1 MANITQG
8 DGYYK
13 TVVGWYGECST
24 TNGTLNECAD
34 LELKVYKQY
43 ISSAFQWDTVGTLKP
58 WKSNLPDILNE
69 KVFTKLECGNLY
81 YLNIKPGTSS
91 FTIPNFVI
99 SSYEAS
105 DSGRITNACELPD
118 PTPTPVD
125 CQCYPDGNVNIVIPN
140 QDHLYM
146 GHSFTNF
153 ITGSEVSYDETKFE
167 TALTSTVELNFP
179 NGSNGGLIIFAGVQP
194 KNNTFYVRYGN
205 TCYSATATQSN
216 VVSSGSWELTLDV
229 VETLSS
235 KCGDD
240 KDLPTPTPA
249 PHPTPTPV
257 DCKCAPAH
265 FTTIDSDG
273 PDFANGHTHAGFD
286 NAEISYDETTL
297 SNALASTISLSYP
310 NSSLAGIVALGGKAP
325 NNTTFHVKY
334 GNTCYS
340 ATATSSNGSDGDWD
354 LTMSVSQNLSDGCG
368 DDKDLPTPTPAPHP
382 TPTPVDC
389 KCAPA
394 HFTTIDS
401 DGPDFANGHTHAGFD
416 NAEISYDETTL
427 SNALASTI
435 SLSYP
440 NSSLAGIVAL
450 GGKAPNNTTF
460 HVKYGNTCY
469 SATAT
474 SSNGSDGDWDLTMSV
489 SQNLS
494 DGCGDDKDL
503 PTPTPAPDP
512 TPTPTPAT
520 DSSSGCCPSE
530 THSSF
535 VTSGG
540 GGLQVYEYTPPGAN
554 ATTLLTWQGF
564 DNGGKLCVDLTLT
577 SGWSENS
584 FESTKPVYL
593 DSNPS
598 LQVGTIRKL
607 LKNGNEHGDIYY
619 IDSNNMCH
627 HAVYDDFE
635 DRVVFQVSGVVE
647 TCCSPND
654 ETTDIVNGSAITVNQ
669 ISVNASA
676 NGEMDG
682 NLCWERLE
690 GFSAPSTYQVKFQG
704 LGQEVQQ
711 ILITATADVSQTK
724 FRYEHKLGTCY
735 EGFVLQNQISTFQ
748 EV

>member
-43 ISSAFQWDTVGTLKP
+43 ISSAFQWDTAGTLKP

-368 DDKDLPTPTPAPHP
+368 DDKDLPTPTPAP
-382 TPTPVDC
+382 
-389 KCAPA
+389 
-394 HFTTIDS
+394 
-401 DGPDFANGHTHAGFD
+401 
-416 NAEISYDETTL
+416 
-427 SNALASTI
+427 
-435 SLSYP
+435 
-440 NSSLAGIVAL
+440 
-450 GGKAPNNTTF
+450 
-460 HVKYGNTCY
+460 
-469 SATAT
+469 
-474 SSNGSDGDWDLTMSV
+474 
-489 SQNLS
+489 
-494 DGCGDDKDL
+494 
-503 PTPTPAPDP
+503 DP

-635 DRVVFQVSGVVE
+635 DRVVFQASGVVE